1 MSNQSDYAAKLEAA
15 KNLNADDVQ
24 VPYIPVGIYAQEA
37 EDLYHWCKDDLAQL
51 TNAGLSEEVI
61 NNLPVCTG
69 ALREAQSIW
78 MKEQQTR
85 KEAEQ
90 KWVDESPVAF
100 DFRDQL
106 VHSFRYAFRKSSDL
120 LNRVDA
126 ISEGASN
133 ADMVQDLNDLAILG
147 KANTELLQQIGFD
160 LQLLD
165 KAAEQSDY
173 LADLL
178 GQANGDRKSEN
189 ESKEIRDRMYT
200 LLKYVVDEI
209 RDCGKYV
216 FWQNENRLKGY
227 SSVYMRRYRGRSS
240 SKASNITSDSTEEE
254 GI

>member
-15 KNLNADDVQ
+15 KSLNPEEVQ
-24 VPYIPVGIYAQEA
+24 VPYFPVGIYTQEA
-37 EDLYHWCKDDLAQL
+37 EDLYHWCKDDEAEL
-51 TNAGLSEEVI
+51 TKAGLSAEVI
-61 NNLPVCTG
+61 ENLPVLTG
-69 ALREAQSIW
+69 ATREAQSLW

-90 KWVDESPVAF
+90 KWADESPGAF
-100 DFRDQL
+100 DFRDRL
-106 VHSFRYAFRKSSDL
+106 VHSFRYAYRKSPDL

-126 ISEGASN
+126 IAEGSSN
-133 ADMVQDLNDLAILG
+133 ADMIQDLNDLAVLG
-147 KANTELLQQIGFD
+147 KANKEALQKISFD

-178 GQANGDRKSEN
+178 GQANGDRKSNN
-189 ESKEIRDRMYT
+189 EDKEIRDRMYT
-200 LLKYVVDEI
+200 LLKHVVDEI

-227 SSVYMRRYRGRSS
+227 SSAYQKRIRGRR
-240 SKASNITSDSTEEE
+240 TSVSDTVNTDTAGE
-254 GI
+254 